1 MQRILIIAAH
11 PDDEAIAN
19 GGLII
24 RARDRGWP
32 VRCLIGSIGE
42 CRQLLTGATDPA
54 LRSSELRAAAEFG
67 RYSFDVM
74 WGEAEFMR
82 LDTLPRKVICDRIED
97 EIESWRPSIVV
108 IPPASSYDQDHR
120 ALAAGA
126 VTALR
131 PRPLLLRHQVELV
144 LESDE
149 PYWWRQG
156 GERPA
161 PNFFLHLS
169 AQDVE
174 AKCRLMAMH
183 ASQVRPDPFG
193 RSLENLSRN
202 ARSLGTE
209 IGHEAAEAYRVLRAS
224 ASLMGL

>member
-1 MQRILIIAAH
+1 MHRILIIAAH

-42 CRQLLTGATDPA
+42 CRQLLTGATDPV
-54 LRSSELRAAAEFG
+54 LRIAELRAAAEFG
-67 RYSFDVM
+67 RYSFEVM
-74 WGEAEFMR
+74 WGGTEFMR
-82 LDTLPRKVICDRIED
+82 LDTLPRKVVCDRLED
-97 EIESWRPSIVV
+97 EIDSWRPSIVV

-120 ALAAGA
+120 ALAEAA
-126 VTALR
+126 ITALR
-131 PRPLLLRHQVELV
+131 PRPMQLRHQVDLI

-156 GERPA
+156 GERPT
-161 PNFFLHLS
+161 PNLFVPLS
-169 AQDVE
+169 LQDVE
-174 AKCRLMAMH
+174 AKCRLMSMH

-193 RSLENLSRN
+193 RSLENLRRN
-202 ARSLGTE
+202 AAAFGGE
-209 IGHEAAEAYRVLRAS
+209 IGREAAEAYRVLRAGG
-224 ASLMGL
+224 SLMGL